1 LVWKPQSSIPFN
13 DCWGSESGQKGHQ
26 MLYELKKLLD
36 AEAGLELSDMRQ
48 TASVLLERQFL
59 YADQSLDKKHYH
71 RVISHIPYFTNL
83 FDAINRRLVFDQDYG
98 LVGILPQDGSRVTQL
113 SQDEALLLLC
123 LRLLYEE
130 GVEKFEARQGSVF
143 TDSETLL
150 NRYQSLARRD
160 RPGLVRLRE
169 ILRTFSRFG
178 LIEVRDE
185 QDRVIALQIRPA
197 LRLVTTEGYI
207 AQLEAMIEGREDVVI
222 EEPQD
227 GEGETIDEEA

>member
-1 LVWKPQSSIPFN
+1 
-13 DCWGSESGQKGHQ
+13 
-26 MLYELKKLLD
+26 MLSDLKKLLD
-36 AEAGLELSDMRQ
+36 AEPNLELSDMRQ
-48 TASVLLERQFL
+48 TASILLERQFL

-83 FDAINRRLVFDQDYG
+83 FEALNRRLVFDQDYG
-98 LVGILPQDGSRVTQL
+98 LVGTLPQDGAKVVQL
-113 SQDEALLLLC
+113 SQEEALLLLC

-150 NRYQSLARRD
+150 NRYQSLARRE

-169 ILRTFSRFG
+169 ILRNFARFG
-178 LIEVRDE
+178 LIEVQDE
-185 QDRVIALQIRPA
+185 LDRVIGLQIRPA

-207 AQLEAMIEGREDVVI
+207 SQLEAMIEGRAEVVV
-222 EEPQD
+222 EQQSEPA
-227 GEGETIDEEA
+227 GEMVDEET

>member
-1 LVWKPQSSIPFN
+1 
-13 DCWGSESGQKGHQ
+13 
-26 MLYELKKLLD
+26 MLSDLKKLLD
-36 AEAGLELSDMRQ
+36 AEPNLELSDMRQ

-83 FDAINRRLVFDQDYG
+83 FEALNRRVVFDQDYG
-98 LVGILPQDGSRVTQL
+98 LVGTLPQDGAKVVQL
-113 SQDEALLLLC
+113 SQEEALLLLC

-150 NRYQSLARRD
+150 NRYQSLARRE

-169 ILRTFSRFG
+169 ILRNFARFG
-178 LIEVRDE
+178 LIEVQDE
-185 QDRVIALQIRPA
+185 LDRVIGLQIRPA

-207 AQLEAMIEGREDVVI
+207 SQLEAMIEGRAEVVVEQQSDPAGEMVDEDT
-222 EEPQD
+222 E
-227 GEGETIDEEA
+227 

>member
-1 LVWKPQSSIPFN
+1 
-13 DCWGSESGQKGHQ
+13 
-26 MLYELKKLLD
+26 MLYELKRLLD
-36 AEAGLELSDMRQ
+36 AEADLELSEMRQ

-71 RVISHIPYFTNL
+71 RVIGHIPYFTNL
-83 FDAINRRLVFDQDYG
+83 FDALNRRLVYDQDYG
-98 LVGILPQDGSRVTQL
+98 LVGILPQEGSRVVQL
-113 SQDEALLLLC
+113 NQEEALLLLC

-143 TDSETLL
+143 SDSETLL
-150 NRYQSLARRD
+150 TRYQTLARSE

-169 ILRTFSRFG
+169 ILRSFARFG
-178 LIEVRDE
+178 LIEVEDE

-207 AQLEAMIEGREDVVI
+207 GQLEAMLEGREEAAV
-222 EEPQD
+222 EQD
-227 GEGETIDEEA
+227 AEQDAETAGESADEEA

>member
-1 LVWKPQSSIPFN
+1 
-13 DCWGSESGQKGHQ
+13 
-26 MLYELKKLLD
+26 MLSDLKKLLD
-36 AEAGLELSDMRQ
+36 AEPNLELSDMRQ

-83 FDAINRRLVFDQDYG
+83 FEALNRRVVFDQDYG
-98 LVGILPQDGSRVTQL
+98 LVGTLPQDGAKVVQL
-113 SQDEALLLLC
+113 SQEEALLLLC

-150 NRYQSLARRD
+150 NRYQSLARRE

-169 ILRTFSRFG
+169 ILRNFARFG
-178 LIEVRDE
+178 LIEVQDE
-185 QDRVIALQIRPA
+185 LDRVIGLQIRPA

-207 AQLEAMIEGREDVVI
+207 SQLEAMIEGRAEVVV
-222 EEPQD
+222 EQQSD
-227 GEGETIDEEA
+227 TAGETVDEET

>member
-1 LVWKPQSSIPFN
+1 
-13 DCWGSESGQKGHQ
+13 
-26 MLYELKKLLD
+26 MLSDLKKLLD
-36 AEAGLELSDMRQ
+36 AEPNLELSDMRQ

-83 FDAINRRLVFDQDYG
+83 FEALNRRLVFDQDYG
-98 LVGILPQDGSRVTQL
+98 LVGTLPQDGAKVVQL
-113 SQDEALLLLC
+113 SQEEALLLLC

-150 NRYQSLARRD
+150 NRYQSLARRE

-169 ILRTFSRFG
+169 ILRNFARFG
-178 LIEVRDE
+178 LIEVQDE
-185 QDRVIALQIRPA
+185 LDRVIGLQIRPA

-207 AQLEAMIEGREDVVI
+207 SQLEAMIEGRAEVI
-222 EEPQD
+222 VEQQSEAA
-227 GEGETIDEEA
+227 GEMVDEETE

>member
-1 LVWKPQSSIPFN
+1 
-13 DCWGSESGQKGHQ
+13 
-26 MLYELKKLLD
+26 MLTDLKKLLD
-36 AEAGLELSDMRQ
+36 AEPNLELSDMRQ
-48 TASVLLERQFL
+48 TASILLERQFL

-83 FDAINRRLVFDQDYG
+83 FEALNRRLVFDQDYG
-98 LVGILPQDGSRVTQL
+98 LVGTLPQDGAKVVQL
-113 SQDEALLLLC
+113 SQEEALLLLC

-150 NRYQSLARRD
+150 NRYQSLARRE

-169 ILRTFSRFG
+169 ILRNFARFG
-178 LIEVRDE
+178 LIEVQDE
-185 QDRVIALQIRPA
+185 LDRVIGLQIRPA

-207 AQLEAMIEGREDVVI
+207 SQLEAMIEGRAEVVV
-222 EEPQD
+222 EQQSEPA
-227 GEGETIDEEA
+227 GEMVDEET

>member
-1 LVWKPQSSIPFN
+1 
-13 DCWGSESGQKGHQ
+13 
-26 MLYELKKLLD
+26 MLSDLKKLLD
-36 AEAGLELSDMRQ
+36 AEPNLELSDMRQ

-83 FDAINRRLVFDQDYG
+83 FEALNRRLVFDQDYG
-98 LVGILPQDGSRVTQL
+98 LVGTLPQDGAKVVQL
-113 SQDEALLLLC
+113 SQEEALLLLC

-150 NRYQSLARRD
+150 NRYQSLARRE

-169 ILRTFSRFG
+169 ILRNFARFG
-178 LIEVRDE
+178 LIEVQDE
-185 QDRVIALQIRPA
+185 LDRVIGLQIRPA

-207 AQLEAMIEGREDVVI
+207 SQLEAMIEGRAEVVV
-222 EEPQD
+222 EQQSDPA
-227 GEGETIDEEA
+227 GETVDEETE

>member
-1 LVWKPQSSIPFN
+1 
-13 DCWGSESGQKGHQ
+13 
-26 MLYELKKLLD
+26 MLSDLKKLLD
-36 AEAGLELSDMRQ
+36 AEPNLELSDMRQ
-48 TASVLLERQFL
+48 TASILLERQFL

-83 FDAINRRLVFDQDYG
+83 FEALNRRLVFDQDYG
-98 LVGILPQDGSRVTQL
+98 LVGTLPQDGAKVVQL
-113 SQDEALLLLC
+113 SQEEALLLLC

-150 NRYQSLARRD
+150 NRYQSLARRE

-169 ILRTFSRFG
+169 ILRNFARFG
-178 LIEVRDE
+178 LIEVQDE
-185 QDRVIALQIRPA
+185 LDRVIGLQIRPA

-207 AQLEAMIEGREDVVI
+207 SQLEAMIEGRAEVVV
-222 EEPQD
+222 EQQSEPA
-227 GEGETIDEEA
+227 GETVDEETE

>member
-1 LVWKPQSSIPFN
+1 
-13 DCWGSESGQKGHQ
+13 
-26 MLYELKKLLD
+26 MLSDLKKILD
-36 AEAGLELSDMRQ
+36 AEPNLELSDMRQ

-83 FDAINRRLVFDQDYG
+83 FEALNRRVVFDQDYG
-98 LVGILPQDGSRVTQL
+98 LVGTLPQDGAKVVQL
-113 SQDEALLLLC
+113 SQEEALLLLC

-150 NRYQSLARRD
+150 NRYQSLARRE

-169 ILRTFSRFG
+169 ILRNFARFG
-178 LIEVRDE
+178 LIEVQDE
-185 QDRVIALQIRPA
+185 LDRVIGLQIRPA

-207 AQLEAMIEGREDVVI
+207 SQLEAMIEGRAEVVV
-222 EEPQD
+222 EQQSEPA
-227 GEGETIDEEA
+227 GEMVDEETE